1 MINLLSWYQFYRA
14 GDLLTPMGSLYK
26 WNFILEIKPDV
37 EPISPSLED
46 NRFPCLARFSHN
58 ELSIP
63 VILLKEEQDTMV
75 CMLLEGQEVSYEYAA
90 LFGEPLD
97 EQAPPA
103 TLHLFSDSVYRL
115 PASGIHYPESLY
127 TGVWIHA
134 GTMLE
139 HAGKMVWESWEE
151 QERARN
157 QIITPS
163 QIQAP
168 VNKGAIAGCLV
179 ITIGLVAL
187 VITFFA
193 FMVSLFL

>member
-1 MINLLSWYQFYRA
+1 
-14 GDLLTPMGSLYK
+14 
-26 WNFILEIKPDV
+26 
-37 EPISPSLED
+37 
-46 NRFPCLARFSHN
+46 
-58 ELSIP
+58 
-63 VILLKEEQDTMV
+63 MV
-75 CMLLEGQEVSYEYAA
+75 CMLLEGKEVPYEYAA

-97 EQAPPA
+97 EQPLPA
-103 TLHLFSDSVYRL
+103 TFHLFSDSVYRL

-127 TGVWIHA
+127 TGVWMHA

-139 HAGKMVWESWEE
+139 HADKMVWQTWEE
-151 QERARN
+151 REQTRN
-157 QIITPS
+157 QIMNPL

-179 ITIGLVAL
+179 ISIGLVAL